1 MLSQKILN
9 LGEGGV
15 KSFQSPY
22 RDFAVFNSAYN
33 PTQADYVEINSTP
46 PPPSL
51 LVLFMMSLM
60 LGKFPLNFH
69 FHHRILFI

>member
-9 LGEGGV
+9 LGEGGG
-15 KSFQSPY
+15 KSFQPPY

-33 PTQADYVEINSTP
+33 PTQADYVEINSP

-51 LVLFMMSLM
+51 LVFMMSLM

>member
-9 LGEGGV
+9 LGEGGG
-15 KSFQSPY
+15 KSFQPPY

-46 PPPSL
+46 PPH
-51 LVLFMMSLM
+51 LFWYL
-60 LGKFPLNFH
+60 
-69 FHHRILFI
+69 